1 MEILIRTLQLKENK
15 EILCNKVNHVLS
27 ISIRIS
33 RLHCKKN
40 STVKKTS
47 NCSCQN
53 LYQKYYSDEVFIEST
68 FYTHQMRDMY
78 VTSNYVNIPIYLN
91 Y

>member
-33 RLHCKKN
+33 RLHCKK
-40 STVKKTS
+40 KKTVLLKKLATVAVKTFTK
-47 NCSCQN
+47 NN
-53 LYQKYYSDEVFIEST
+53 TVMKYLSKVHF
-68 FYTHQMRDMY
+68 THIRC
-78 VTSNYVNIPIYLN
+78 VTCM
-91 Y
+91 